1 VCLLA
6 ALLRRNDTSPS
17 ILLSGLLILGSGRG
31 KSGLGRVHTQLDMS
45 FSEMDTDTTRAL
57 ICFVERSCL
66 GYGFVVCDGAGGI
79 PDFDLR

>member
-1 VCLLA
+1 MIP
-6 ALLRRNDTSPS
+6 R
-17 ILLSGLLILGSGRG
+17 LLSSYHGCSYWEVGRE
-31 KSGLGRVHTQLDMS
+31 KNGLGRVHTQLDMS